1 MMILIT
7 GGSGCGKSSYAE
19 KLAVNLPMP
28 RYYIA
33 AMKPYDDECL
43 RKIDR
48 HRRLRAEKGFET
60 IEQHTDLNTITISG
74 GTALLECMCNLTANE
89 MFDDEG
95 NCHDVYDKIINEIMH
110 LKSQFDNLIIVTND
124 VGNDCHEYDSGT
136 MNYITT
142 LGRLNCTLAQDS
154 DIVTEVVCGIPINI
168 KQPITINSKE

>member
-19 KLAVNLPMP
+19 KLAVSLPMP

-33 AMKPYDDECL
+33 TMKPYDEECL
-43 RKIDR
+43 KKIHR
-48 HRRLRAEKGFET
+48 HRCLRAKKGFET
-60 IEQHTDLNTITISG
+60 IEQHTDLNTIAVSG

-95 NCHDVYDKIINEIMH
+95 NCHDVYDKILKEVLH
-110 LKSQFDNLIIVTND
+110 LKSQLDNLIIVTND
-124 VGNDCHEYDSGT
+124 VGNDCREYEPGT

-142 LGRLNCTLAQDS
+142 LGRLNCALAREADV
-154 DIVTEVVCGIPINI
+154 VTEVICGIPITI
-168 KQPITINSKE
+168 KQPTAIK

>member
-1 MMILIT
+1 MMTIIT

-19 KLAVNLPMP
+19 KIATCLPMP

-33 AMKPYDDECL
+33 TMKPYDDECL

-60 IEQHTDLNTITISG
+60 IEQHTDLDTITASG

-89 MFDDEG
+89 MFDENG
-95 NCHDVYDKIINEIMH
+95 NCYDAYDKILHEVLH

-124 VGNDCHEYDSGT
+124 VGNDCRDYDAGT
-136 MNYITT
+136 MKYITT
-142 LGRLNCTLAQDS
+142 LGRLNCALAKEADTV
-154 DIVTEVVCGIPINI
+154 IEVVCGIPVTI
-168 KQPITINSKE
+168 KS